1 MVEECDT
8 LGMSEAQAFMSL
20 PHFLSDNARTQYRAM
35 QSGSRTSEVTCWLE
49 GVQYLLRTYAT
60 PAAFRNATNELRGA
74 HQSADEDEL
83 AYGERLN
90 HAVYRCGNIHEED
103 EK

>member
-1 MVEECDT
+1 MR
-8 LGMSEAQAFMSL
+8 EAQAFMALRHSI
-20 PHFLSDNARTQYRAM
+20 SDNARTEYRAM
-35 QSGSRTSEVTCWLE
+35 QSGSRTSGVTFWPE

-60 PAAFRNATNELRGA
+60 PAAIRSATNELRGV

-83 AYGERLN
+83 VYVAIIN
-90 HAVYRCGNIHEED
+90 HAVYRCDNIYEED